1 MKELQIQR
9 NHVYGADCKI
19 ILGFSAAARV
29 STPKPHV
36 VQGSTVVLATT
47 KIVSFPW
54 ASHIISLSFGVLI
67 RTMRQI
73 MLISK
78 CFLGK

>member
-36 VQGSTVVLATT
+36 IQGSTVVLATT
-47 KIVSFPW
+47 KNSVFS
-54 ASHIISLSFGVLI
+54 
-67 RTMRQI
+67 
-73 MLISK
+73 
-78 CFLGK
+78 LGKPHHLSKLWCPYL